1 MEVKKMTNKIN
12 IENFKKEGI
21 FVELEKEVEALKREK
36 VEHEAG
42 ELELYCIRLES
53 ILKKYYTA
61 LEKNEKEIIV
71 NNTEYQAFK
80 EFLGIKNL

>member
-1 MEVKKMTNKIN
+1 MEVKKMTNKIT
-12 IENFKKEGI
+12 IENFR
-21 FVELEKEVEALKREK
+21 KEVEALKREK

-42 ELELYCIRLES
+42 EQELFCIRLES

-71 NNTEYQAFK
+71 NNSEYQAFK

>member
-1 MEVKKMTNKIN
+1 MINKIN

-21 FVELEKEVEALKREK
+21 FVELEKEVEALKKEK
-36 VEHEAG
+36 LENEAG
-42 ELELYCIRLES
+42 EQELFCIRLES

-61 LEKNEKEIIV
+61 TEKNEKEIIV
-71 NNTEYQAFK
+71 NNSEYQAFK

>member
-1 MEVKKMTNKIN
+1 MTNKIN
-12 IENFKKEGI
+12 IANFKKEGI
-21 FVELEKEVEALKREK
+21 FEELEKEVEALKRKK

-42 ELELYCIRLES
+42 EQELFCIRLEN
-53 ILKKYYTA
+53 ILKKYYAA
-61 LEKNEKEIIV
+61 LEKKENEIIV

>member
-1 MEVKKMTNKIN
+1 MTNKIN

-42 ELELYCIRLES
+42 EQELFCIRLES

-61 LEKNEKEIIV
+61 SEKNEKEIIV

>member
-1 MEVKKMTNKIN
+1 MINKID

-21 FVELEKEVEALKREK
+21 FTELEKEIETLKKEK
-36 VEHEAG
+36 VEREAG
-42 ELELYCIRLES
+42 EQELFCIRLEN
-53 ILKKYYTA
+53 ILKKYYAA
-61 LEKNEKEIIV
+61 LEKNENEIIV

>member
-21 FVELEKEVEALKREK
+21 FEELEKEIEALKREK
-36 VEHEAG
+36 IEHEAG
-42 ELELYCIRLES
+42 ELELYWIRLES

-61 LEKNEKEIIV
+61 LEKNENEIIV

>member
-1 MEVKKMTNKIN
+1 MINKIN

-21 FVELEKEVEALKREK
+21 FTELEKEIETLKKEK

-42 ELELYCIRLES
+42 EQELFCIRLES

-61 LEKNEKEIIV
+61 LEKSEDEIIV

>member
-1 MEVKKMTNKIN
+1 MTNKIN

-21 FVELEKEVEALKREK
+21 FTELEKEVEALKKEK
-36 VEHEAG
+36 LEHEAG
-42 ELELYCIRLES
+42 ELELYCIRLEN
-53 ILKKYYTA
+53 ILKKYYVA
-61 LEKNEKEIIV
+61 LEKNENEIIV

>member
-1 MEVKKMTNKIN
+1 MTNKIS

-21 FVELEKEVEALKREK
+21 FEELKKEVEALKKEK
-36 VEHEAG
+36 LEHEAG

-53 ILKKYYTA
+53 ILNKYYTA
-61 LEKNEKEIIV
+61 LKENEKEIIV
-71 NNTEYQAFK
+71 NNSEYQAFK

>member
-1 MEVKKMTNKIN
+1 MTNKIN
-12 IENFKKEGI
+12 IVNFKKEGI

-42 ELELYCIRLES
+42 EQELFCIRLES
-53 ILKKYYTA
+53 ILKKYYAA
-61 LEKNEKEIIV
+61 LEKNENEIIV

>member
-1 MEVKKMTNKIN
+1 MTNKIN

-42 ELELYCIRLES
+42 EQELFCIRLES
-53 ILKKYYTA
+53 ILKKI
-61 LEKNEKEIIV
+61 LCCIRKKV
-71 NNTEYQAFK
+71 K
-80 EFLGIKNL
+80 MK

>member
-21 FVELEKEVEALKREK
+21 FEELEKEIVALKREK

-53 ILKKYYTA
+53 ILKKYYVA
-61 LEKNEKEIIV
+61 LEKNENEIIV

>member
-1 MEVKKMTNKIN
+1 MTNKIN

-42 ELELYCIRLES
+42 EQELFYIRLES
-53 ILKKYYTA
+53 ILKKYYAA
-61 LEKNEKEIIV
+61 LEKNEKEMIV

>member
-1 MEVKKMTNKIN
+1 MTNKIT
-12 IENFKKEGI
+12 IENFRKEGI

-42 ELELYCIRLES
+42 EQELFCVRLES

-71 NNTEYQAFK
+71 NNSEYQAFK

>member
-1 MEVKKMTNKIN
+1 MINKIN

-21 FVELEKEVEALKREK
+21 FTELEKEVEVLKKEK
-36 VEHEAG
+36 LEHEAG
-42 ELELYCIRLES
+42 EQELFCIRLES

-61 LEKNEKEIIV
+61 SEKNEKEIIV

>member
-1 MEVKKMTNKIN
+1 MTNKIN

-21 FVELEKEVEALKREK
+21 FEELEKEVEALKKEK

-42 ELELYCIRLES
+42 ELELYCIRLQS
-53 ILKKYYTA
+53 ILKKYYIA
-61 LEKNEKEIIV
+61 LEKNENEIIV
-71 NNTEYQAFK
+71 KNTEYKAFK

>member
-1 MEVKKMTNKIN
+1 MINKIN

-42 ELELYCIRLES
+42 ELELYCIKLES
-53 ILKKYYTA
+53 ILKKYSTA
-61 LEKNEKEIIV
+61 LEKNENEIIV
-71 NNTEYQAFK
+71 NNSEYQAFK

>member
-1 MEVKKMTNKIN
+1 MTNKIN

-21 FVELEKEVEALKREK
+21 FEELEKEVEALKREK
-36 VEHEAG
+36 IEHEAG
-42 ELELYCIRLES
+42 ESELYCIRLES

-61 LEKNEKEIIV
+61 LKKNEKEIIV

>member
-71 NNTEYQAFK
+71 NNSEYQAFK